1 MQTSIAHVPRVEGGK
16 SAPEVERDD
25 LRDLLAAIR
34 DALDVPPGN
43 RRAATL
49 DGRVLLV
56 LGMVRDVLDGK
67 VQVPYIPF
75 ETELLREKTAES
87 GGPGA

>member
-1 MQTSIAHVPRVEGGK
+1 MLESIAHVPRSGGGK
-16 SAPEVERDD
+16 PAAEVENGD

-43 RRAATL
+43 RRPALL

-56 LGMVRDVLDGK
+56 LGTVRDVLDGK
-67 VQVPYIPF
+67 VPFIPF
-75 ETELLREKTAES
+75 ETDLLRAKVAED
-87 GGPGA
+87 GGPDA